1 MKIAVWACAL
11 AVASVVANAQD
22 YPSQPIRLVV
32 GYPAGGSIDV
42 GARLIGQKLSDI
54 LGQPFVIEN
63 RTGASGAVAA
73 EFVARSV
80 PDGYTILLQ
89 PGDFFTTASLLPNLT
104 FDPNKDLLPIA
115 MVTDNPLVIAAA
127 AHAPFNTVKEF
138 IAAAKIS
145 PTGFTY
151 ATVGVATSNNVVG
164 QWIGLET
171 HAKMVHVPYR
181 SGPDAALATISGD
194 VNVVIT
200 SPASIYPGLVDA
212 GKVKVIA
219 LTGTDHPSYLPASGR
234 RWPRTGCRSTPPFMA
249 VCSDPSAC
257 PSQSSPGCSERPK
270 RRCKMTRC
278 ARDSF
283 LMASIRNSWPELT
296 LPRVSAPTPAAL
308 RASCAPWACRPSGDV
323 KLISPPDF
331 GRADDGRRQVRIAD
345 AVQAAIGQK
354 LIQLGAERVI
364 GRAVREVAAGPTG
377 QVAYQFRNDG
387 IRGLILQLMIHAKK
401 QDDVVTELVRVAE
414 ARFECSGPLGEIENL
429 ETGWDGE
436 FGEYRARGVDRRDI
450 DITAMNQRGAVARKL
465 KRDEAVFHA
474 DIEDR
479 RAFGVVQ
486 QVAQPAQTILMV
498 TNQALR
504 RVGRILGSPLQ
515 RTAAIKFH
523 FPAPRYARLAKGAA
537 NIRSQ
542 LFRRNG
548 WWSGKLLHSAYR
560 QHGSERHRF
569 GQSGPPS
576 TPLEDCVPV

>member
-1 MKIAVWACAL
+1 VKIAVWACAL

-89 PGDFFTTASLLPNLT
+89 PGDFFTTASLLPNLP

-219 LTGTDHPSYLPASGR
+219 LTGTDHPSYLPAS
-234 RWPRTGCRSTPPFMA
+234 WPTLAENGLSIDATLYGGLFGPIGMPEPIIARLQRATETALQDDAVRARLISNGINPKFMA
-249 VCSDPSAC
+249 GTHLA
-257 PSQSSPGCSERPK
+257 
-270 RRCKMTRC
+270 
-278 ARDSF
+278 AR
-283 LMASIRNSWPELT
+283 I
-296 LPRVSAPTPAAL
+296 
-308 RASCAPWACRPSGDV
+308 
-323 KLISPPDF
+323 
-331 GRADDGRRQVRIAD
+331 RADTSRFESIM
-345 AVQAAIGQK
+345 
-354 LIQLGAERVI
+354 
-364 GRAVREVAAGPTG
+364 RAVGM
-377 QVAYQFRNDG
+377 Q
-387 IRGLILQLMIHAKK
+387 
-401 QDDVVTELVRVAE
+401 TER
-414 ARFECSGPLGEIENL
+414 
-429 ETGWDGE
+429 
-436 FGEYRARGVDRRDI
+436 
-450 DITAMNQRGAVARKL
+450 
-465 KRDEAVFHA
+465 
-474 DIEDR
+474 
-479 RAFGVVQ
+479 
-486 QVAQPAQTILMV
+486 
-498 TNQALR
+498 
-504 RVGRILGSPLQ
+504 
-515 RTAAIKFH
+515 
-523 FPAPRYARLAKGAA
+523 
-537 NIRSQ
+537 
-542 LFRRNG
+542 
-548 WWSGKLLHSAYR
+548 
-560 QHGSERHRF
+560 
-569 GQSGPPS
+569 
-576 TPLEDCVPV
+576 